1 MNTKKAVS
9 FSLSPLALVIS
20 AHLAHAAPSAANT
33 ETIIVTGSKIQT
45 TIADSASTNWVITNE
60 ELTREIQG
68 GESLKGALGKLI
80 PSFDFG
86 STNARTNASQ
96 NLRGRSAQIMIDG
109 VALNAARTI
118 SRQLDSI
125 DPFNVAR
132 VEVLSGA
139 TSIYGAG
146 ATGGIINIIT
156 KRGEA
161 GDAQLE
167 VQTGVTTGFNNSE
180 DLTKKAA
187 VAVSG
192 GSETLQGRLSV
203 AYEGKG
209 AAYDGNG
216 DPILPD
222 VTQTDTQFNDSID
235 VMGNLDYSPDDE
247 QHLSLTAQY
256 YNSQQDTDYG
266 IDYGPKT
273 SVPVG
278 NIYPDYAGYGDVEL
292 YAGLIDSSYL
302 KRSDGLVLSEQPFTE
317 RLMLNT
323 QYSHANVAG
332 HSLLAQVYYREET
345 FGNFPFPMIS
355 ESFKQKVDYALSGDI
370 SAPTLAFGASEQSND
385 VLGGKLLLQK
395 DFTQATL
402 NYGVDY
408 SHETFSAF
416 QRIYDPSVSATSQ
429 GLSFK
434 HKANIDRYPDFTTQ
448 NIGVFSQ
455 IDWAITDKTN
465 LFAGIRYQNTEYD
478 GDSFVSVYKQ
488 LATLLDGK
496 PQAEA
501 IPGGKADKDI
511 WLFNAGIKYDLTD
524 KQQVWANFSQG
535 FNMPD
540 PSKFYGYG
548 SYSGSALD
556 DYVSVSNVGLD
567 GQKTDSYELG
577 WRLSNASFNTQLSAY
592 YSLSDKTYKYS
603 NTQLE
608 LDNNEQRIYGL
619 EGQVN
624 YYISD
629 NWYSRLQGH
638 LVESEEKDKGT
649 WKDLSIYTASPST
662 AMAAIGY
669 DNFDWG
675 TELNLQH
682 VGDLSDKEGDR
693 LEGYELVGLNGYYT
707 LPVGQINFGIQNLL
721 DKDYLTIW
729 SQKAQ
734 KVYSPSIPADLVT
747 YQGVGRTFSLS
758 YSATF

>member
-1 MNTKKAVS
+1 MKSKKVVGL
-9 FSLSPLALVIS
+9 SLTPLAIVIG

-167 VQTGVTTGFNNSE
+167 VHTGVTSGFNNSD

-187 VAVSG
+187 IAVSG
-192 GSETLQGRLSV
+192 GSDSLQGRLSV

-235 VMGNLDYSPDDE
+235 VMGSLDYSPDDE

-256 YNSQQDTDYG
+256 YDSQQDSDYG
-266 IDYGPKT
+266 IWFEDTTDLK
-273 SVPVG
+273 S
-278 NIYPDYAGYGDVEL
+278 DVERRK
-292 YAGLIDSSYL
+292 GLKLD
-302 KRSDGLVLSEQPFTE
+302 EQPFTE

-323 QYSHANVAG
+323 QYSHTNVLNHA
-332 HSLLAQVYYREET
+332 LLAQAYYREET
-345 FGNFPFPMIS
+345 FGYFPFPRNGL
-355 ESFKQKVDYALSGDI
+355 FSG
-370 SAPTLAFGASEQSND
+370 SEQSND
-385 VLGGKLLLQK
+385 VYGLKVLLEKNWDNL
-395 DFTQATL
+395 TL
-402 NYGVDY
+402 NYGLDY
-408 SHETFSAF
+408 SKEEFRAK
-416 QRIYDPSVSATSQ
+416 QYVYDSTTSATSH
-429 GLSFK
+429 GLEFEK
-434 HKANIDRYPDFTTQ
+434 KGTIGRYPDFDTQ
-448 NIGVFSQ
+448 NAGVFAQ
-455 IDWAITDKTN
+455 ADWAVNDKLN
-465 LFAGIRYQNTEYD
+465 AFAGLRYQYTK
-478 GDSFVSVYKQ
+478 YKGSDFIGFTQ
-488 LATLLDGK
+488 QAYILLGLLPD
-496 PQAEA
+496 ADA
-501 IPGGKADKDI
+501 IPGGTTDKDI
-511 WLFNAGIKYDLTD
+511 WLANAGLKYDLTD
-524 KQQVWANFSQG
+524 NQQVWANFSQG

-540 PSKFYGYG
+540 PGKFYGKG
-548 SYSGSALD
+548 KYSGGTLTNS
-556 DYVSVSNVGLD
+556 VSVQNTELD
-567 GQKTDSYELG
+567 GVKTNSFELG
-577 WRLSNASFNTQLSAY
+577 WRTQQQDYNAQVAAY
-592 YSLSDKTYKYS
+592 YSISDKSYKY
-603 NTQLE
+603 NND
-608 LDNNEQRIYGL
+608 LDVTLDSDKQRIYGL
-619 EGQVN
+619 EGQIK
-624 YYISD
+624 YYLTD
-629 NWYSRLQGH
+629 TWYSRAQGH
-638 LVESEEKDKGT
+638 LVQSEIKNSGHWDE
-649 WKDLSIYTASPST
+649 LSIYNASPST
-662 AMAAIGY
+662 AMAAVGY

-682 VGDLSDKEGDR
+682 VGDLSDEDGDR

-707 LPVGQINFGIQNLL
+707 LPVGQINFGIQNLF
-721 DKDYLTIW
+721 DKDYQTIW

-734 KVYSPSIPADLVT
+734 KVYSGLASADMFD
-747 YQGVGRTFSLS
+747 YAGVGRTFSLS

>member
-1 MNTKKAVS
+1 MNTKQAVR
-9 FSLSPLALVIS
+9 FSLSPLAFVIS

-156 KRGEA
+156 KRGDA

-167 VQTGVTTGFNNSE
+167 VQTGVTTGFNNSD

-235 VMGNLDYSPDDE
+235 VMGSVDYRPDDE

-256 YNSQQDTDYG
+256 YDSQQDSDYG
-266 IDYGPKT
+266 VWFEDTTDLK
-273 SVPVG
+273 S
-278 NIYPDYAGYGDVEL
+278 DVERRK
-292 YAGLIDSSYL
+292 GLKLD
-302 KRSDGLVLSEQPFTE
+302 EQPFTE

-323 QYSHANVAG
+323 QYSHANVLNHA
-332 HSLLAQVYYREET
+332 LLAQAYYREET
-345 FGNFPFPMIS
+345 FGYFPFPRNGL
-355 ESFKQKVDYALSGDI
+355 FSG
-370 SAPTLAFGASEQSND
+370 SEQSND
-385 VLGGKLLLQK
+385 VYGLKVLLEK
-395 DFTQATL
+395 DWHNLTL
-402 NYGVDY
+402 SYGLDY
-408 SHETFSAF
+408 SKEEFRAK
-416 QRIYDPSVSATSQ
+416 QYVYDSTTSATSH
-429 GLSFK
+429 GLEFEK
-434 HKANIDRYPDFTTQ
+434 KGTIGRYPDFDTQ
-448 NIGVFSQ
+448 NAGVFAQ
-455 IDWAITDKTN
+455 ADWAVNEKLN
-465 LFAGIRYQNTEYD
+465 AFAGLRYQYTQYE
-478 GDSFVSVYKQ
+478 GDNFIGFAEQAKILV
-488 LATLLDGK
+488 GK
-496 PQAEA
+496 LNSADT
-501 IPGGKADKDI
+501 IPGGTTDKDI
-511 WLFNAGIKYDLTD
+511 WLANAGLKYDLTEN
-524 KQQVWANFSQG
+524 QQVWANFSQG

-540 PSKFYGYG
+540 PGKFYGKG
-548 SYSGSALD
+548 KYSGGTLTNS
-556 DYVSVSNVGLD
+556 VSVQNTELD
-567 GQKTDSYELG
+567 GVKTNSFELG
-577 WRLSNASFNTQLSAY
+577 WRTQQQDYNAQVAAY
-592 YSLSDKTYKYS
+592 YSISDKSYKYNS
-603 NTQLE
+603 D
-608 LDNNEQRIYGL
+608 LDVTLDSDKQRIYGI
-619 EGQVN
+619 EGQIK
-624 YYISD
+624 YYLTD
-629 NWYSRLQGH
+629 TWYSRAQGH
-638 LVESEEKDKGT
+638 LVQSEIKNNGSWDE
-649 WKDLSIYTASPST
+649 LSIYNASPST
-662 AMAAIGY
+662 AMAAVGY

-682 VGDLSDKEGDR
+682 VGNLSDEDGDR

-707 LPVGQINFGIQNLL
+707 LPVGQLNFGIQNLF
-721 DKDYLTIW
+721 DKDYQTIW

-734 KVYSPSIPADLVT
+734 KVYNGLASPKMFDYA
-747 YQGVGRTFSLS
+747 GVGRTFSLS

>member
-1 MNTKKAVS
+1 MNTIKAVG

-45 TIADSASTNWVITNE
+45 TIADSASTNWVISNE

-167 VQTGVTTGFNNSE
+167 VHTGVTTGFNNSD

-192 GSETLQGRLSV
+192 GSDTLQGRLSV

-235 VMGNLDYSPDDE
+235 VMGSLDYRPDNE
-247 QHLSLTAQY
+247 QHFSLTAQY
-256 YNSQQDTDYG
+256 YDSQQDTDYG
-266 IDYGPKT
+266 IDYGPMF
-273 SVPVG
+273 
-278 NIYPDYAGYGDVEL
+278 
-292 YAGLIDSSYL
+292 AGLKDDSL
-302 KRSDGLVLSEQPFTE
+302 IKRSDGLKLDEQPFTE
-317 RLMLNT
+317 RMMLNA
-323 QYSHANVAG
+323 QYSNANVFN
-332 HSLLAQVYYREET
+332 HSLLAQAYYREET
-345 FGNFPFPMIS
+345 FGFFPFPVS
-355 ESFKQKVDYALSGDI
+355 ALQMKY
-370 SAPTLAFGASEQSND
+370 LGASEQSNQVIGAK
-385 VLGGKLLLQK
+385 VLFEKEFDNL
-395 DFTQATL
+395 TL
-402 NYGVDY
+402 NYGTD
-408 SHETFSAF
+408 FSQEKFDAF
-416 QRIYDPSVSATSQ
+416 QRIYDQGTSLTSN
-429 GLSFK
+429 GLEFK
-434 HKANIDRYPDFTTQ
+434 HLGDVGRYPDFTTH
-448 NIGVFSQ
+448 NVGVFAQ
-455 IDWAITDKTN
+455 ADWSVNDKLN
-465 LFAGIRYQNTEYD
+465 AFAGLRYQYTKYK
-478 GDSFVSVYKQ
+478 GDDFIGFAEQAKILV
-488 LATLLDGK
+488 GK
-496 PQAEA
+496 LNSAGT
-501 IPGGKADKDI
+501 ILGGTTDKDI
-511 WLFNAGIKYDLTD
+511 WLANAGLKYELTD
-524 KQQVWANFSQG
+524 NQQVWANFSQG

-540 PSKFYGYG
+540 PGKFYGKG
-548 SYSGSALD
+548 KYSGGTDATLIDS
-556 DYVSVSNVGLD
+556 VSVKNTELD
-567 GQKTDSYELG
+567 GVKTNSVELG
-577 WRLSNASFNTQLSAY
+577 WRTQQQDYNAQVAAY
-592 YSLSDKTYKYS
+592 YSISDKSYKY
-603 NTQLE
+603 NGNLDVE
-608 LDNNEQRIYGL
+608 LDNDKQRIYGL
-619 EGQVN
+619 EGQLK
-624 YYISD
+624 YYLTD
-629 NWYSRLQGH
+629 TWYSRAQGH
-638 LVESEEKDKGT
+638 LVQSEVKEDGN
-649 WKDLSIYTASPST
+649 WDELSIYDASPST
-662 AMAAIGY
+662 AMAAVGY
-669 DNFDWG
+669 ENFDWG

-682 VGDLSDKEGDR
+682 VGDLSDQDNDR
-693 LEGYELVGLNGYYT
+693 IEGYELVGLNGYYT
-707 LPVGQINFGIQNLL
+707 LPIGQLNFGIQNLF
-721 DKDYLTIW
+721 DKNYQTIW

-734 KVYSPSIPADLVT
+734 KVYSDYGLGNLFNYA
-747 YQGVGRTFSLS
+747 GVGRTFSLS

>member
-1 MNTKKAVS
+1 MKSKKVVDL
-9 FSLSPLALVIS
+9 SLTPLALVIG

-167 VQTGVTTGFNNSE
+167 VHTGVTTGFNNSD

-192 GSETLQGRLSV
+192 GSDSLQGRLSV

-235 VMGNLDYSPDDE
+235 VMGSLDYRPDDE

-256 YNSQQDTDYG
+256 YDSQQDSDYG
-266 IDYGPKT
+266 IWFEDTTDLK
-273 SVPVG
+273 S
-278 NIYPDYAGYGDVEL
+278 DVERRK
-292 YAGLIDSSYL
+292 GLKLD
-302 KRSDGLVLSEQPFTE
+302 EQPFTE

-323 QYSHANVAG
+323 QYSHTNVLNHA
-332 HSLLAQVYYREET
+332 LLAQAYYREET
-345 FGNFPFPMIS
+345 FGYFPFPRKGL
-355 ESFKQKVDYALSGDI
+355 FSG
-370 SAPTLAFGASEQSND
+370 SEQSND
-385 VLGGKLLLQK
+385 VYGLKVLLEKNWDNL
-395 DFTQATL
+395 TL
-402 NYGVDY
+402 NYGLDY
-408 SHETFSAF
+408 SKEEFRAK
-416 QRIYDPSVSATSQ
+416 QYVYDSTTSATSH
-429 GLSFK
+429 GLEFEK
-434 HKANIDRYPDFTTQ
+434 KGTIGRYPDFDTQ
-448 NIGVFSQ
+448 NAGVFAQ
-455 IDWAITDKTN
+455 ADWAVNDKLN
-465 LFAGIRYQNTEYD
+465 AFAGLRYQYTK
-478 GDSFVSVYKQ
+478 YKGSDFIGFTQ
-488 LATLLDGK
+488 QAYILLGLLPD
-496 PQAEA
+496 ADA
-501 IPGGKADKDI
+501 IPGGTTDKDI
-511 WLFNAGIKYDLTD
+511 WLANAGLKYDLTD
-524 KQQVWANFSQG
+524 NQQVWANFSQG

-540 PSKFYGYG
+540 PGKFYGKG
-548 SYSGSALD
+548 KYSGGTLTNS
-556 DYVSVSNVGLD
+556 VSVQNTELD
-567 GQKTDSYELG
+567 GVKTNSFELG
-577 WRLSNASFNTQLSAY
+577 WRTQQQDYNAQVAAY
-592 YSLSDKTYKYS
+592 YSISDKSYKY
-603 NTQLE
+603 NND
-608 LDNNEQRIYGL
+608 LDVTLDSDKQRIYGL
-619 EGQVN
+619 EGQIK
-624 YYISD
+624 YYLTD
-629 NWYSRLQGH
+629 TWYSRAQGH
-638 LVESEEKDKGT
+638 LVQSEIKDNGH
-649 WKDLSIYTASPST
+649 WDELSIYNASPST
-662 AMAAIGY
+662 AMAAVGY

-682 VGDLSDKEGDR
+682 VGDLSDEDGDR

-707 LPVGQINFGIQNLL
+707 LPVGQINFGIQNLF
-721 DKDYLTIW
+721 DKDYQTIW

-734 KVYSPSIPADLVT
+734 KVYSGLASADMFD
-747 YQGVGRTFSLS
+747 YAGVGRTFSLS

>member
-1 MNTKKAVS
+1 MNTIKAVG

-86 STNARTNASQ
+86 STNARTNAKQ

-167 VQTGVTTGFNNSE
+167 VHTGVTTGFNNSD

-192 GSETLQGRLSV
+192 GSDTLQGRLSV

-235 VMGNLDYSPDDE
+235 VMGSLDYRPDDE

-256 YNSQQDTDYG
+256 YDSQQDTDYG
-266 IDYGPKT
+266 IWFEDTTDLK
-273 SVPVG
+273 S
-278 NIYPDYAGYGDVEL
+278 DVERRK
-292 YAGLIDSSYL
+292 GLKLD
-302 KRSDGLVLSEQPFTE
+302 EQPFTE

-323 QYSHANVAG
+323 QYSHTNVLNHA
-332 HSLLAQVYYREET
+332 LLAQAYYREET
-345 FGNFPFPMIS
+345 FGYFPFPRNGL
-355 ESFKQKVDYALSGDI
+355 FSG
-370 SAPTLAFGASEQSND
+370 SEQSND
-385 VLGGKLLLQK
+385 VYGLKVLLEK
-395 DFTQATL
+395 NWDNVTL
-402 NYGVDY
+402 NYGLDY
-408 SHETFSAF
+408 SKEEFRAK
-416 QRIYDPSVSATSQ
+416 QYVYDSTTSATSH
-429 GLSFK
+429 GLEFEK
-434 HKANIDRYPDFTTQ
+434 KGTIGRYPDFDTQ
-448 NIGVFSQ
+448 NAGVFAQ
-455 IDWAITDKTN
+455 ADWAVNDKLN
-465 LFAGIRYQNTEYD
+465 AFAGLRYQYTKYKGSD
-478 GDSFVSVYKQ
+478 FVG
-488 LATLLDGK
+488 LLE
-496 PQAEA
+496 QAYVLLGYLSDADA
-501 IPGGKADKDI
+501 IPGGTTDKDI
-511 WLFNAGIKYDLTD
+511 WLANAGLKYDLTD
-524 KQQVWANFSQG
+524 NQQVWANFSQG

-540 PSKFYGYG
+540 PSKFYGKGKYDKAG
-548 SYSGSALD
+548 SMSTGELSS
-556 DYVSVSNVGLD
+556 SVNVNNTPLD
-567 GQKTDSYELG
+567 GAKTNSFELG
-577 WRLSNASFNTQLSAY
+577 WRTQQQDYNAQLAAY
-592 YSLSDKTYKYS
+592 YSLSDKTYKYKGAD
-603 NTQLE
+603 LE
-608 LDNNEQRIYGL
+608 LNSNKQRIYGL
-619 EGQVN
+619 EGQIK
-624 YYISD
+624 YFLTD
-629 NWYSRLQGH
+629 AWYSRAQGH
-638 LVESEEKDKGT
+638 LVQSETKNNGSWDE
-649 WKDLSIYTASPST
+649 LSIYNASPST
-662 AMAAIGY
+662 AMAAVGY

-682 VGDLSDKEGDR
+682 VGDLSDETGYR

-721 DKDYLTIW
+721 DKQYQTIW
-729 SQKAQ
+729 SRKAQ
-734 KVYSPSIPADLVT
+734 NAYSETPPASKRAAPALFD
-747 YQGVGRTFSLS
+747 YAGVGRTFSLS

>member
-1 MNTKKAVS
+1 MKSKKVVGL
-9 FSLSPLALVIS
+9 SLTPLALVIG

-167 VQTGVTTGFNNSE
+167 VHTGVTTGFNNSD

-192 GSETLQGRLSV
+192 GSDSLQGRLSV

-216 DPILPD
+216 EPILPD

-235 VMGNLDYSPDDE
+235 VMGSLDYSPDDE
-247 QHLSLTAQY
+247 QRLSLTAQY
-256 YNSQQDTDYG
+256 YDSQQDSDYG
-266 IDYGPKT
+266 IWFEDTTDLK
-273 SVPVG
+273 S
-278 NIYPDYAGYGDVEL
+278 DVERRK
-292 YAGLIDSSYL
+292 GLKLD
-302 KRSDGLVLSEQPFTE
+302 EQPFTE

-323 QYSHANVAG
+323 QYSHTNVLNHA
-332 HSLLAQVYYREET
+332 LLAQAYYREET
-345 FGNFPFPMIS
+345 FGYFPFPRKGL
-355 ESFKQKVDYALSGDI
+355 FSG
-370 SAPTLAFGASEQSND
+370 SEQSND
-385 VLGGKLLLQK
+385 VYGLKVLLEKNWDNL
-395 DFTQATL
+395 TL
-402 NYGVDY
+402 NYGLDY
-408 SHETFSAF
+408 SKEEFRAK
-416 QRIYDPSVSATSQ
+416 QYVYDSTTSATSH
-429 GLSFK
+429 GLEFEK
-434 HKANIDRYPDFTTQ
+434 KGTIGRYPDFDTQ
-448 NIGVFSQ
+448 NAGVFAQ
-455 IDWAITDKTN
+455 ADWAVNDKLN
-465 LFAGIRYQNTEYD
+465 AFAGLRYQYTK
-478 GDSFVSVYKQ
+478 YKGSDFIGFTQ
-488 LATLLDGK
+488 QAYILLGLLPD
-496 PQAEA
+496 ADA
-501 IPGGKADKDI
+501 IPGGTTDKDI
-511 WLFNAGIKYDLTD
+511 WLANAGLKYDLTD
-524 KQQVWANFSQG
+524 NQQVWANFSQG

-540 PSKFYGYG
+540 PGKFYGKG
-548 SYSGSALD
+548 KYSGGTLTNS
-556 DYVSVSNVGLD
+556 VSVQNTELD
-567 GQKTDSYELG
+567 GVKTNSFELG
-577 WRLSNASFNTQLSAY
+577 WRTQQQDYNAQVAAY
-592 YSLSDKTYKYS
+592 YSISDKSYKY
-603 NTQLE
+603 NND
-608 LDNNEQRIYGL
+608 LDVTLDSDKQRIYGL
-619 EGQVN
+619 EGQIK
-624 YYISD
+624 YYLTD
-629 NWYSRLQGH
+629 TWYSRAQGH
-638 LVESEEKDKGT
+638 LVQSEIKDNGH
-649 WKDLSIYTASPST
+649 WDELSIYNASPST
-662 AMAAIGY
+662 AMAAVGY

-682 VGDLSDKEGDR
+682 VGDLSDEDGDR

-707 LPVGQINFGIQNLL
+707 LPVGQINFGIQNLF
-721 DKDYLTIW
+721 DKDYQTIW

-734 KVYSPSIPADLVT
+734 KVYSGLASADMFD
-747 YQGVGRTFSLS
+747 YAGVGRTFSLS

>member
-20 AHLAHAAPSAANT
+20 AHLAHAAPSSANT

-125 DPFNVAR
+125 DPSNVAR

-192 GSETLQGRLSV
+192 GSDTLQGRLSV

-235 VMGNLDYSPDDE
+235 VMGSLDYRPDDE

-256 YNSQQDTDYG
+256 YDSQQDTDYG
-266 IDYGPKT
+266 IDYGPMF
-273 SVPVG
+273 
-278 NIYPDYAGYGDVEL
+278 
-292 YAGLIDSSYL
+292 AGLKDDSL
-302 KRSDGLVLSEQPFTE
+302 IKRADGLELDEQPFTE
-317 RLMLNT
+317 RMMLNA
-323 QYSHANVAG
+323 QYSNANVFN
-332 HSLLAQVYYREET
+332 HSLLAQAYYRKET
-345 FGNFPFPMIS
+345 FGFFPFPVS
-355 ESFKQKVDYALSGDI
+355 ALQMQY
-370 SAPTLAFGASEQSND
+370 LGASEQSNQVIGAK
-385 VLGGKLLLQK
+385 VLLEKSL
-395 DFTQATL
+395 DNITI
-402 NYGVDY
+402 NYGID
-408 SHETFSAF
+408 FSQEKFDAF
-416 QRIYDPSVSATSQ
+416 QRLYDQGTSLTSN
-429 GLSFK
+429 GLEFK
-434 HKANIDRYPDFTTQ
+434 HLGDVGRYPDFTTQ
-448 NIGVFSQ
+448 NVGVFSQ
-455 IDWAITDKTN
+455 LDWAINDN
-465 LFAGIRYQNTEYD
+465 LNAFAGLRYQYTQYE
-478 GDSFVSVYKQ
+478 GDNFIGFAEQAKILV
-488 LATLLDGK
+488 GK
-496 PQAEA
+496 LNSADT
-501 IPGGKADKDI
+501 IPGGTTDKDI
-511 WLFNAGIKYDLTD
+511 WLANAGLKYDLTD
-524 KQQVWANFSQG
+524 NQQVWANFSQG

-540 PSKFYGYG
+540 PGKFYGKG
-548 SYSGSALD
+548 QYSGGNLTN
-556 DYVSVSNVGLD
+556 SVNVQNTELD
-567 GQKTDSYELG
+567 GVKTNSFELG
-577 WRLSNASFNTQLSAY
+577 WRTQQQDYNAQIAAY
-592 YSLSDKTYKYS
+592 YSVSDKSYKYNS
-603 NTQLE
+603 N
-608 LDNNEQRIYGL
+608 LDVTLDSDKQRIYGL
-619 EGQVN
+619 EGQIK
-624 YYISD
+624 YYLTD
-629 NWYSRLQGH
+629 TWYSRAHGH
-638 LVESEEKDKGT
+638 LVQSEIKNNGHWDE
-649 WKDLSIYTASPST
+649 LSIYNASPST
-662 AMAAIGY
+662 AMAAVGY

-682 VGDLSDKEGDR
+682 VGDLSDQDNDR
-693 LEGYELVGLNGYYT
+693 IEGYELVGLNGYYT
-707 LPVGQINFGIQNLL
+707 LPVGQLNFGVQNLL
-721 DKDYLTIW
+721 DKDYQTIW

-734 KVYSPSIPADLVT
+734 KVYSAYGLSNLFNYA
-747 YQGVGRTFSLS
+747 GEGRTFSLS

>member
-1 MNTKKAVS
+1 MNTIKAVG

-20 AHLAHAAPSAANT
+20 AHLAYAAPSAANT

-180 DLTKKAA
+180 DLTKQAA

-192 GSETLQGRLSV
+192 GSDSLQGRLSV
-203 AYEGKG
+203 SYEGKG

-235 VMGNLDYSPDDE
+235 VMGSLDYRPDDE

-256 YNSQQDTDYG
+256 YDSQQDTDYG

-273 SVPVG
+273 S
-278 NIYPDYAGYGDVEL
+278 IYGGAITVFS
-292 YAGLIDSSYL
+292 GLLDSNKL
-302 KRSDGLVLSEQPFTE
+302 KRSEGLELDEQPFTE
-317 RLMLNT
+317 RMMLNA
-323 QYSHANVAG
+323 QYSNVNLLN

-345 FGNFPFPMIS
+345 FGYFPYPRLVGNTFTMS
-355 ESFKQKVDYALSGDI
+355 
-370 SAPTLAFGASEQSND
+370 ASEQSNN
-385 VLGGKLLLQK
+385 VIGAKLLLEK
-395 DFTQATL
+395 ELGAFTL

-408 SHETFSAF
+408 SHEEFDAF
-416 QRIYDPSVSATSQ
+416 QRVYDPDTSYASN
-429 GLSFK
+429 GLEFK
-434 HKANIDRYPDFTTQ
+434 HIGDIGRYPDFTTQ
-448 NIGVFSQ
+448 NAGIFAQ
-455 IDWAITDKTN
+455 ADWAINDKLN
-465 LFAGIRYQNTEYD
+465 AFAGLRYQYTKYK
-478 GDSFVSVYKQ
+478 GDDFIGF
-488 LATLLDGK
+488 AE
-496 PQAEA
+496 QAKILVGA
-501 IPGGKADKDI
+501 LNSADTIPGGTTDKDI
-511 WLFNAGIKYDLTD
+511 WLANAGLKYDLTD
-524 KQQVWANFSQG
+524 NQQVWANFSQG

-540 PSKFYGYG
+540 PGKFYGKG
-548 SYSGSALD
+548 DYSGTTLKE
-556 DYVSVSNVGLD
+556 SVNVENTPLD
-567 GQKTDSYELG
+567 GAKTNSFELG
-577 WRLSNASFNTQLSAY
+577 WRTQQQDYNAQLAAY
-592 YSLSDKTYKYS
+592 YSLSDKTYKYKKAS
-603 NTQLE
+603 LE
-608 LDNNEQRIYGL
+608 LNSNKKRIYGL
-619 EGQVN
+619 EGQIK
-624 YYISD
+624 YYLTD
-629 NWYSRLQGH
+629 AWYSRAQGH
-638 LVESEEKDKGT
+638 LVQSETKHNGSWDE
-649 WKDLSIYTASPST
+649 LSIYNASPST
-662 AMAAIGY
+662 AMAAVGY

-682 VGDLSDKEGDR
+682 VGDLSDEAGYK

-721 DKDYLTIW
+721 DKQYQTIW
-729 SQKAQ
+729 SRKAQ
-734 KVYSPSIPADLVT
+734 NAYSEQPEPSKQTAAALFD
-747 YQGVGRTFSLS
+747 YAGVGRTFSLS

>member
-1 MNTKKAVS
+1 MNTKQAVR
-9 FSLSPLALVIS
+9 FSLSPLAFVIS

-156 KRGEA
+156 KRGDA

-167 VQTGVTTGFNNSE
+167 VQTGVTTGFNNSD

-235 VMGNLDYSPDDE
+235 VMGSVDYRPDDE

-256 YNSQQDTDYG
+256 YDSQQDSDYG
-266 IDYGPKT
+266 VWFEDTTDLK
-273 SVPVG
+273 S
-278 NIYPDYAGYGDVEL
+278 DVERRK
-292 YAGLIDSSYL
+292 GLKLD
-302 KRSDGLVLSEQPFTE
+302 EQPFTE

-323 QYSHANVAG
+323 QYSHANVLNHA
-332 HSLLAQVYYREET
+332 LLAQAYYREET
-345 FGNFPFPMIS
+345 FGYFPFPRNGL
-355 ESFKQKVDYALSGDI
+355 FSG
-370 SAPTLAFGASEQSND
+370 SEQSND
-385 VLGGKLLLQK
+385 VYGLKVLLEK
-395 DFTQATL
+395 DWHNLTL
-402 NYGVDY
+402 SYGLDY
-408 SHETFSAF
+408 SKEEFRAK
-416 QRIYDPSVSATSQ
+416 QYVYDSTTSATSH
-429 GLSFK
+429 GLEFEK
-434 HKANIDRYPDFTTQ
+434 KGTIGRYPDFDTQ
-448 NIGVFSQ
+448 NAGVFAQ
-455 IDWAITDKTN
+455 ADWAVNEKLN
-465 LFAGIRYQNTEYD
+465 AFAGLRYQYTQYE
-478 GDSFVSVYKQ
+478 GDNFIGFAEQAKILV
-488 LATLLDGK
+488 GK
-496 PQAEA
+496 LNSADT
-501 IPGGKADKDI
+501 IPGGTTDKDI
-511 WLFNAGIKYDLTD
+511 WLANAGLKYDLTEN
-524 KQQVWANFSQG
+524 QQVWANFSQG

-540 PSKFYGYG
+540 PGKFYGKG
-548 SYSGSALD
+548 KYSGGTLTNS
-556 DYVSVSNVGLD
+556 VSVQNTELD
-567 GQKTDSYELG
+567 GVKTNSFELG
-577 WRLSNASFNTQLSAY
+577 WRTQQQDYNAQVAAY
-592 YSLSDKTYKYS
+592 YSISDKSYKYNS
-603 NTQLE
+603 D
-608 LDNNEQRIYGL
+608 LDVTLDSDKQRIYGI
-619 EGQVN
+619 EGQIK
-624 YYISD
+624 YYLTD
-629 NWYSRLQGH
+629 TWYSRAQGH
-638 LVESEEKDKGT
+638 LVQSEIKNNGSWDE
-649 WKDLSIYTASPST
+649 LSIYNASLLPRWRQWVTITSIGAQSST
-662 AMAAIGY
+662 YSTLAICLTKMAIDSKAM
-669 DNFDWG
+669 
-675 TELNLQH
+675 
-682 VGDLSDKEGDR
+682 
-693 LEGYELVGLNGYYT
+693 
-707 LPVGQINFGIQNLL
+707 
-721 DKDYLTIW
+721 
-729 SQKAQ
+729 
-734 KVYSPSIPADLVT
+734 
-747 YQGVGRTFSLS
+747 SLS
-758 YSATF
+758 ASMGTTPCRWANLTSVSKTCLIKTTKPFGAKRLRKSITALLALKCLTTPALAAPLA

>member
-1 MNTKKAVS
+1 MNTIKAVG

-167 VQTGVTTGFNNSE
+167 VHTGVTTGFNNSE
-180 DLTKKAA
+180 DLTKQAA

-192 GSETLQGRLSV
+192 GSDTLQGRLSV

-235 VMGNLDYSPDDE
+235 VMGSLDYRPDDQ
-247 QHLSLTAQY
+247 QHLSLIAQY
-256 YNSQQDTDYG
+256 YDSQQDSDYG
-266 IDYGPKT
+266 LWFEDTTKRT
-273 SVPVG
+273 S
-278 NIYPDYAGYGDVEL
+278 DVERS
-292 YAGLIDSSYL
+292 AGLKLD
-302 KRSDGLVLSEQPFTE
+302 DQPFTE

-323 QYSHANVAG
+323 QYSHANVLNHA
-332 HSLLAQVYYREET
+332 LLAQAYYREET
-345 FGNFPFPMIS
+345 FGNYPFPRGGIFS
-355 ESFKQKVDYALSGDI
+355 
-370 SAPTLAFGASEQSND
+370 ASEQSND
-385 VLGGKLLLQK
+385 IFGAKLLFERKL
-395 DFTQATL
+395 DTLTL
-402 NYGVDY
+402 NYGADY
-408 SHETFSAF
+408 SYEKFSAV
-416 QRIYDPSVSATSQ
+416 QRVYDRTKTTQSN
-429 GLSFK
+429 GLEFEE
-434 HKANIDRYPDFTTQ
+434 IGTVGRYPDFDTQ
-448 NIGVFSQ
+448 NAGLFAQ
-455 IDWAITDKTN
+455 ADWAVSEKLN
-465 LFAGIRYQNTEYD
+465 AFAGVRYQYTRYKGSD
-478 GDSFVSVYKQ
+478 FVGFLEQSYI
-488 LATLLDGK
+488 LFGYLPDAD
-496 PQAEA
+496 A
-501 IPGGKADKDI
+501 IPGGTTDKDI
-511 WLFNAGIKYDLTD
+511 WLANAGLKYDLTD
-524 KQQVWANFSQG
+524 NQQVWANFSQG

-540 PSKFYGYG
+540 PSKFYGKGKY
-548 SYSGSALD
+548 D
-556 DYVSVSNVGLD
+556 KVKVSKDKEMSNGELLSSVNVNNTPLD
-567 GQKTDSYELG
+567 GAKTNSFELG
-577 WRLSNASFNTQLSAY
+577 WRTQQQDYNAQVAAY
-592 YSLSDKTYKYS
+592 YSISDKSYKY
-603 NTQLE
+603 NNE
-608 LDNNEQRIYGL
+608 LDVELASDKQRIYGI
-619 EGQVN
+619 EGQIK
-624 YYISD
+624 YYLTDS
-629 NWYSRLQGH
+629 WYSRAQGH
-638 LVESEEKDKGT
+638 LVQSEIKNNGHWDE
-649 WKDLSIYTASPST
+649 LSIYNASPST
-662 AMAAIGY
+662 AMAAVGY

-682 VGDLSDKEGDR
+682 VGNLSDEDGDR

-707 LPVGQINFGIQNLL
+707 LPVGQLNFGIQNLF
-721 DKDYLTIW
+721 DKDYQTIW

-734 KVYSPSIPADLVT
+734 KVYSGLASADMFD
-747 YQGVGRTFSLS
+747 YAGVGRTFSLS

>member
-1 MNTKKAVS
+1 MKSKKVVGL
-9 FSLSPLALVIS
+9 SLTPLAIVIG

-60 ELTREIQG
+60 ELIREIQG

-167 VQTGVTTGFNNSE
+167 VHTGVTTGFNNSD

-192 GSETLQGRLSV
+192 GSDTLQGRLSV

-235 VMGNLDYSPDDE
+235 VMGSLDYSPDDE

-256 YNSQQDTDYG
+256 YDSQQDSDYG
-266 IDYGPKT
+266 IWFEDTTDLK
-273 SVPVG
+273 S
-278 NIYPDYAGYGDVEL
+278 DVERRK
-292 YAGLIDSSYL
+292 GLKLD
-302 KRSDGLVLSEQPFTE
+302 EQPFTE

-323 QYSHANVAG
+323 QYSHTNVLNHA
-332 HSLLAQVYYREET
+332 LLAQAYYREET
-345 FGNFPFPMIS
+345 FGYFPFPRKGL
-355 ESFKQKVDYALSGDI
+355 FSG
-370 SAPTLAFGASEQSND
+370 SEQSND
-385 VLGGKLLLQK
+385 VYGLKVLLEKNWDNL
-395 DFTQATL
+395 TL
-402 NYGVDY
+402 NYGLDY
-408 SHETFSAF
+408 SKEEFRAK
-416 QRIYDPSVSATSQ
+416 QYVYDSTTSATSH
-429 GLSFK
+429 GLEFEK
-434 HKANIDRYPDFTTQ
+434 KGTIGRYPDFDTQ
-448 NIGVFSQ
+448 NAGVFAQ
-455 IDWAITDKTN
+455 ADWAVNDKLN
-465 LFAGIRYQNTEYD
+465 AFAGLRYQYTK
-478 GDSFVSVYKQ
+478 YKGSDFIGFTQ
-488 LATLLDGK
+488 QAYILLGLLPD
-496 PQAEA
+496 ADA
-501 IPGGKADKDI
+501 IPGGTTDKDI
-511 WLFNAGIKYDLTD
+511 WLANAGLKYDLTD
-524 KQQVWANFSQG
+524 NQQVWANFSQG

-540 PSKFYGYG
+540 PGKFYGKG
-548 SYSGSALD
+548 KYSGGTLTNS
-556 DYVSVSNVGLD
+556 VSVQNTELD
-567 GQKTDSYELG
+567 GVKTNSFELG
-577 WRLSNASFNTQLSAY
+577 WRTQQQDYNAQVAAY
-592 YSLSDKTYKYS
+592 YSISDKSYKY
-603 NTQLE
+603 NND
-608 LDNNEQRIYGL
+608 LDVTLDSDKQRIYGL
-619 EGQVN
+619 EGQIK
-624 YYISD
+624 YYLTD
-629 NWYSRLQGH
+629 TWYSRAQGH
-638 LVESEEKDKGT
+638 LVQSEIKDNGH
-649 WKDLSIYTASPST
+649 WDELSIYNASPST
-662 AMAAIGY
+662 AMAAVGY

-682 VGDLSDKEGDR
+682 VGDLSDEDGDR

-707 LPVGQINFGIQNLL
+707 LPVGQINFGIQNLF
-721 DKDYLTIW
+721 DKDYQTIW

-734 KVYSPSIPADLVT
+734 KVYSGLASADMFD
-747 YQGVGRTFSLS
+747 YAGVGRTFSLS
-758 YSATF
+758 YSAMF

>member
-1 MNTKKAVS
+1 MNTIKAVG

-156 KRGEA
+156 KRGKA

-180 DLTKKAA
+180 DLTKQAA

-192 GSETLQGRLSV
+192 GSDTLQGRLSV

-209 AAYDGNG
+209 AAYDGSG

-235 VMGNLDYSPDDE
+235 VMGSLDYRPDDE

-256 YNSQQDTDYG
+256 YDSQQDTDYG
-266 IDYGPKT
+266 IWYQSINNLKTT
-273 SVPVG
+273 SVERRNG
-278 NIYPDYAGYGDVEL
+278 LEL
-292 YAGLIDSSYL
+292 D
-302 KRSDGLVLSEQPFTE
+302 EQPFTE
-317 RLMLNT
+317 RLMLNV
-323 QYSHANVAG
+323 QYRHSDVLN
-332 HSLLAQVYYREET
+332 HSLLAQTYYRKET
-345 FGNFPFPMIS
+345 FGYFPYPRRNIFS
-355 ESFKQKVDYALSGDI
+355 
-370 SAPTLAFGASEQSND
+370 ASEQSND
-385 VLGGKLLLQK
+385 VLGAKLLLEK
-395 DFTQATL
+395 DINSLTMS
-402 NYGVDY
+402 YGADY
-408 SHETFSAF
+408 SYEEFSAF
-416 QRIYDPSVSATSQ
+416 QRVYDTTKTTQSH
-429 GLSFK
+429 GLVLEEIGK
-434 HKANIDRYPDFTTQ
+434 IDRYPDFKTHNAGLFAQ
-448 NIGVFSQ
+448 A
-455 IDWAITDKTN
+455 DWAVNGKLN
-465 LFAGIRYQNTEYD
+465 AFAGLRYQYTQ
-478 GDSFVSVYKQ
+478 YKGSDFIGFTQ
-488 LATLLDGK
+488 QALTLVKSYPEAD
-496 PQAEA
+496 A
-501 IPGGKADKDI
+501 IPGGTTDKDI
-511 WLFNAGIKYDLTD
+511 WLANAGLKYDLTGN
-524 KQQVWANFSQG
+524 QQVWANFSQG

-540 PSKFYGYG
+540 PGKFYGKG
-548 SYSGSALD
+548 DYSGTTLKE
-556 DYVSVSNVGLD
+556 SVNVENTPLD
-567 GQKTDSYELG
+567 GAKTNSFELG
-577 WRLSNASFNTQLSAY
+577 WRTQQQDYNAQLAAY
-592 YSLSDKTYKYS
+592 YSLSDKTYKYKGAD
-603 NTQLE
+603 LE
-608 LDNNEQRIYGL
+608 LNSNKKRIYGL
-619 EGQVN
+619 EGQIK
-624 YYISD
+624 YYLTDS
-629 NWYSRLQGH
+629 WYSRAQGH
-638 LVESEEKDKGT
+638 LVQSETKNNGSWDE
-649 WKDLSIYTASPST
+649 LSIYNASPST
-662 AMAAIGY
+662 AMAAVGY

-682 VGDLSDKEGDR
+682 VGDLSDEAGYK
-693 LEGYELVGLNGYYT
+693 LEGYKLVGLNGYYT
-707 LPVGQINFGIQNLL
+707 LPVGQINFGVQNLF
-721 DKDYLTIW
+721 DKQYQTIW
-729 SQKAQ
+729 SRKAQ
-734 KVYSPSIPADLVT
+734 NAYSETPKDPKSVAPALFD
-747 YQGVGRTFSLS
+747 YAGVGRTFSLS

>member
-1 MNTKKAVS
+1 MNTIKAVG

-167 VQTGVTTGFNNSE
+167 VQTGITTGFNNSD
-180 DLTKKAA
+180 DLTKQAA

-192 GSETLQGRLSV
+192 GSDSLQGRLSV

-235 VMGNLDYSPDDE
+235 VMGSLDYRPDDQ

-256 YNSQQDTDYG
+256 YDSQQDTDYG
-266 IDYGPKT
+266 IDYGPKF
-273 SVPVG
+273 
-278 NIYPDYAGYGDVEL
+278 
-292 YAGLIDSSYL
+292 AGLQDDSL
-302 KRSDGLVLSEQPFTE
+302 IKRSDGLQLDEQPFTE
-317 RLMLNT
+317 RMMLNA
-323 QYSHANVAG
+323 QYSHANVFNHA
-332 HSLLAQVYYREET
+332 LLAQAYYRKET
-345 FGNFPFPMIS
+345 FGFFPFPIRKLNFS
-355 ESFKQKVDYALSGDI
+355 HL
-370 SAPTLAFGASEQSND
+370 GASEQSNQ
-385 VLGGKLLLQK
+385 VLGTKILLEKSL
-395 DFTQATL
+395 DNLTL
-402 NYGVDY
+402 NYGIDL
-408 SHETFSAF
+408 SQEKFDAF
-416 QRIYDPSVSATSQ
+416 QRIYEQAASLESN
-429 GLSFK
+429 GLTFK
-434 HKANIDRYPDFTTQ
+434 HLGNVGRYPDFTTQ
-448 NIGVFSQ
+448 NAGIFAQ
-455 IDWAITDKTN
+455 ADWAVNDKLN
-465 LFAGIRYQNTEYD
+465 AFAGLRYQYTKYK
-478 GDSFVSVYKQ
+478 GDDFIGF
-488 LATLLDGK
+488 AE
-496 PQAEA
+496 QAKILVGPRNSA
-501 IPGGKADKDI
+501 DTIPGGTTDKDI
-511 WLFNAGIKYDLTD
+511 WLANAGLKYDLTD
-524 KQQVWANFSQG
+524 NQQVWANFSQG

-540 PSKFYGYG
+540 PGKFYGQADYNKNG
-548 SYSGSALD
+548 NHDGN
-556 DYVSVSNVGLD
+556 YVSVSNTPLD
-567 GQKTDSYELG
+567 GAKTNSFELG
-577 WRLSNASFNTQLSAY
+577 WRTQQQDYNAQLAAY
-592 YSLSDKTYKYS
+592 YSLSDKTYKYKGAD
-603 NTQLE
+603 LE
-608 LDNNEQRIYGL
+608 LNSNKKRIYGL
-619 EGQVN
+619 EGQIK
-624 YYISD
+624 YYLAD
-629 NWYSRLQGH
+629 AWYSRAQGH
-638 LVESEEKDKGT
+638 LVQSETKNNGGWDE
-649 WKDLSIYTASPST
+649 LSIYNASPST
-662 AMAAIGY
+662 AMAAVGY

-682 VGDLSDKEGDR
+682 VGDLSDEDGDQ

-707 LPVGQINFGIQNLL
+707 LPIGQINFGIQNLL
-721 DKDYLTIW
+721 DEQYQTIW

-734 KVYSPSIPADLVT
+734 KT
-747 YQGVGRTFSLS
+747 YGSGLAELFNYAGVGRTFSLS